1 MKSNRVENW
10 RSKMKLVN
18 GILGMTIVLAL
29 WVPATRAQTQ
39 PAAANQNSVQT
50 FYLTNVNESHEVSD
64 VVNALRNMLDPND
77 KIYVVPLQNAI
88 FVSAPPDQLLLA
100 QKLLKDLDR
109 PKKTYRLT
117 YTIAEIDDG
126 KRVGNQHFAVT
137 VVSGGK
143 TVFKNGSKVP
153 IVTGTSA
160 TSKTE
165 VTYVDLGLNID
176 ASLDESA
183 SGVRLRTKVERSSI
197 AEEKATGVDDPV
209 IRQMVIEGTAILIPG
224 KQVTLGSLDIPG
236 STRHLEVE
244 VVLEVLP

>member
-1 MKSNRVENW
+1 
-10 RSKMKLVN
+10 
-18 GILGMTIVLAL
+18 
-29 WVPATRAQTQ
+29 
-39 PAAANQNSVQT
+39 
-50 FYLTNVNESHEVSD
+50 
-64 VVNALRNMLDPND
+64 
-77 KIYVVPLQNAI
+77 
-88 FVSAPPDQLLLA
+88 
-100 QKLLKDLDR
+100 
-109 PKKTYRLT
+109 
-117 YTIAEIDDG
+117 
-126 KRVGNQHFAVT
+126 
-137 VVSGGK
+137 
-143 TVFKNGSKVP
+143 VP

-209 IRQMVIEGTAILIPG
+209 IRQMVIEGTAILTPG

>member
-1 MKSNRVENW
+1 
-10 RSKMKLVN
+10 MKLVK
-18 GILGMTIVLAL
+18 GILGMTMVLVS
-29 WVPATRAQTQ
+29 WVPDTRAQTA
-39 PAAANQNSVQT
+39 PAAANQNSVET

-88 FVSAPPDQLLLA
+88 FVSAPADQLLLA

-117 YTIAEIDDG
+117 YTIAEMEDG
-126 KRVGNQHFAVT
+126 KRIGNQHFAVS

-153 IVTGTSA
+153 IVTGSSNSGT
-160 TSKTE
+160 TMSKTE
-165 VTYVDLGLNID
+165 VTYIDLGLNID

-183 SGVRLRTKVERSSI
+183 SGVRLRTKVERSSV
-197 AEEKATGVDDPV
+197 AEEKASVGIDDPV
-209 IRQMVIEGTAILIPG
+209 IRQMVIEGTAILTPG